1 LFTIKQ
7 AVKRFGIPKSTL
19 YRYIKQNK
27 LRTIRNPF
35 GKGIIVLEGVVSG
48 LGVFFGVCRAK
59 KKGGEG

>member
-35 GKGIIVLEGVVSG
+35 GKGIIILEDEEPRLEALSK
-48 LGVFFGVCRAK
+48 LYRAK